1 MPSADFELERFEARV
16 ADTLDEFKD
25 GACASSLSWI
35 ELGWWAAS
43 LNFAGESMRLVSL
56 GALFLP
62 SELRRNHETDSILA
76 TSLNTSARIFPSVQA
91 RA

>member
-35 ELGWWAAS
+35 ELGW
-43 LNFAGESMRLVSL
+43 
-56 GALFLP
+56 
-62 SELRRNHETDSILA
+62 
-76 TSLNTSARIFPSVQA
+76 
-91 RA
+91 